1 MSSRTPTTEPDL
13 EAEREVDL
21 GRYLDALVARWWLP
35 LAGIIVG
42 VVLGFLIALGGKQ
55 VFQANATVYVGTPYG
70 PGGNAVVQGLS
81 TNPSTVGRIARG
93 DETIRK
99 VAAES
104 GMSARQLRA
113 GISTRPIK
121 TTGTA
126 KSAPNQ
132 LYVVSV
138 QGPRRLEV
146 TAATSGIAQRI
157 VDIVGGYA
165 KLKIR
170 SFKEEIASD
179 DRQLSAIEEQS
190 TAAQSALGRSSE
202 LERLTLSTL
211 LLTIEQRRGTLQQ
224 DRLQARQLLAL
235 AEQVE
240 LPQILDRG
248 GATKT
253 TAKSARN
260 SAAVAG
266 LIGLVLGLLA
276 ALFWAPVSTRLG
288 RPE

>member
-55 VFQANATVYVGTPYG
+55 VFQAEATVYVGTPYG

-113 GISTRPIK
+113 GISTQEDELAARFDPLL
-121 TTGTA
+121 G
-126 KSAPNQ
+126 
-132 LYVVSV
+132 
-138 QGPRRLEV
+138 GRRLANYLRV
-146 TAATSGIAQRI
+146 
-157 VDIVGGYA
+157 
-165 KLKIR
+165 
-170 SFKEEIASD
+170 
-179 DRQLSAIEEQS
+179 
-190 TAAQSALGRSSE
+190 
-202 LERLTLSTL
+202 LTLEVQTL
-211 LLTIEQRRGTLQQ
+211 ARACGKSHVHNLEPEDMVALTIEASAITGIPLVGTNF
-224 DRLQARQLLAL
+224 A
-235 AEQVE
+235 
-240 LPQILDRG
+240 
-248 GATKT
+248 
-253 TAKSARN
+253 
-260 SAAVAG
+260 
-266 LIGLVLGLLA
+266 
-276 ALFWAPVSTRLG
+276 F
-288 RPE
+288 RPESFASAVMQAMSDQTTHNDHSQTPKISH